1 MDPNTFPT
9 KGNLIL
15 AKNSL
20 ALSLQGFDLMD
31 KKRNILIR
39 EMMNLIDEAKGIQSQ
54 IDVTF
59 REAYG
64 ALQRANMEIGINTV
78 QTISYTV
85 PIEDSIRIKTEVSW
99 VRRFRWWNRNLPGM
113 PRRMRFT
120 VRRSLWM
127 RLSRR
132 LKR

>member
-39 EMMNLIDEAKGIQSQ
+39 EMMNL
-54 IDVTF
+54 
-59 REAYG
+59 
-64 ALQRANMEIGINTV
+64 
-78 QTISYTV
+78 
-85 PIEDSIRIKTEVSW
+85 
-99 VRRFRWWNRNLPGM
+99 PGM